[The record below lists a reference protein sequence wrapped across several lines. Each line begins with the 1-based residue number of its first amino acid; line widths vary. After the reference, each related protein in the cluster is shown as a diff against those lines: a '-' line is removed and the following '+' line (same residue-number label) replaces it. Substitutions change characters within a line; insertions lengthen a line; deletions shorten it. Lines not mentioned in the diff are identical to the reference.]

1 MNRWYFPFLIGTI
14 IFVVLSLI
22 GKFEMA
28 YIVTYSVG
36 LTLGFFLMYWLN
48 RKKRQNTD

>member
-1 MNRWYFPFLIGTI
+1 MNRWYFPFLVGTI
-14 IFVVLSLI
+14 IFLVLSLI
-22 GKFEMA
+22 GKFDMS

-48 RKKRQNTD
+48 RKKRQNAD